1 MTTPL
6 LYVEEPSAVFDAV
19 PTTQFLLRT
28 KEIPWDIYMTARL
41 ISDHDLQLLRR
52 YDKRDPEQRAKLLAD
67 AGPLYVA
74 ALLSVLKNVTKD
86 ETVQYVLALLDD
98 MLETD
103 SSSAALFHQLDTLPG
118 VSDGGVGGGG
128 GGAPG
133 EQVAPTPDPYSILL
147 RLLQRNDWFT
157 DEKAALILAAVL
169 DARPDKADLGK
180 ALAEGA
186 GPRDLVARTVAA
198 FLEWTLGQLRH
209 PSHNTR
215 GLPTAMHCLAVL
227 VREVPVRAMF
237 CRSPGA
243 MQLLI
248 PLVGMPSPGVQLNIQ
263 LLYETVVCVWE
274 LSFYRPAVDTLAVES
289 VVAGLVDVVRLAQKE
304 KLVRASLLALKNL
317 LGQGDHPAL
326 EFAVVEKGLHKVV
339 ATRLEQNWDDEDVPY
354 LLEWMQDHLEA
365 GALALTSLER
375 YRKEVMSGHLR
386 KSPLHDSE
394 AFWLE
399 NAQHLVDN
407 NSALLRALLRVLEV
421 SRDPVTLAVAC
432 KDLSQF
438 VTYYPHGRG
447 IVSELKGKEFAMR
460 LMVHP
465 DAEVQREALVCVQRL
480 LLSRDKVDFMAQA
493 S

>member
-6 LYVEEPSAVFDAV
+6 LYAEEPAAVFDAV
-19 PTTQFLLRT
+19 PSSQYLLRT

-52 YDKRDPEQRAKLLAD
+52 YDKRDPEQRARLLAD

-98 MLETD
+98 MLEAD
-103 SSSAALFHQLDTLPG
+103 SGAAKLFHQINAAAAAAG
-118 VSDGGVGGGG
+118 EDGGTD
-128 GGAPG
+128 AHTP
-133 EQVAPTPDPYSILL
+133 PPDPYTILL

-157 DEKAALILAAVL
+157 DEKAALVLAAVI
-169 DARPDKADLGK
+169 DARPNKSELGR

-186 GPRDLVARTVAA
+186 GQRDLVARTVTA

-209 PSHNTR
+209 PSHPTR
-215 GLPTAMHCLAVL
+215 AVPTAVHCLAVL
-227 VREVPVRAMF
+227 LREGPVRAMF

-243 MQLLI
+243 MAMLI
-248 PLVGMPSPGVQLNIQ
+248 PLVGMPPTGAQLNIQ
-263 LLYETVVCVWE
+263 LLYEAIMCVWE
-274 LSFYRPAVDTLAVES
+274 LSFYRPAVDALATES

-304 KLVRASLLALKNL
+304 KLVRAALLALKNL
-317 LGQGDHPAL
+317 LGEGDHPAL

-339 ATRLEQNWDDEDVPY
+339 ATRLEQNWDDQDVVD
-354 LLEWMQDHLEA
+354 LLEWMQGHLEA
-365 GALALTSLER
+365 GALALTSLEK
-375 YRKEVMSGHLR
+375 YKKEVMSGQLR
-386 KSPLHDSE
+386 RSPLHDSE

-399 NAQHLVDN
+399 NAERLVDGN
-407 NSALLRALLRVLEV
+407 CALLRALLRLLEV
-421 SRDPVTLAVAC
+421 SRDPLTLAVAC
-432 KDLSQF
+432 KDLAQF

-447 IVSELKGKEFAMR
+447 VVSDLRGKELAMR
-460 LMVHP
+460 LMAHP
-465 DAEVQREALVCVQRL
+465 DADVQREALVCVQRL
-480 LLSRDKVDFMAQA
+480 LLSRDKIEYMAQA

>member
-6 LYVEEPSAVFDAV
+6 LYAEEPSAVFDAV
-19 PTTQFLLRT
+19 PSTQFLLRT

-52 YDKRDPEQRAKLLAD
+52 YDKRDPEQRAKLLED

-98 MLETD
+98 MLESN
-103 SSSAALFHQLDTLPG
+103 SSSAALFHQLDTVSGANDGAGSSAGDAQG
-118 VSDGGVGGGG
+118 VASI
-128 GGAPG
+128 
-133 EQVAPTPDPYSILL
+133 PDPYSILL

-186 GPRDLVARTVAA
+186 GQRDLVARTVAA

-209 PSHNTR
+209 PSHPTR
-215 GLPTAMHCLAVL
+215 GIPTAMHCLAVL
-227 VREVPVRAMF
+227 LREVPVRAMF
-237 CRSPGA
+237 CRTPGA

-248 PLVGMPSPGVQLNIQ
+248 PLVGMPAPGVQLNIQ
-263 LLYETVVCVWE
+263 LLYETMVCVWE
-274 LSFYRPAVDTLAVES
+274 LSFYPPAIDTLAVEP

-339 ATRLEQNWDDEDVPY
+339 ATKLEQNWDDEDVPN
-354 LLEWMQDHLEA
+354 LLEWMQAHLEA

-386 KSPLHDSE
+386 KSPLHDSD

-399 NAQHLVDN
+399 NAQHLADN
-407 NSALLRALLRVLEV
+407 NSALLRGLLRVMEG
-421 SRDPVTLAVAC
+421 SRDPVALAVAC

-447 IVSELKGKEFAMR
+447 IVSELKGKELAMR
-460 LMVHP
+460 LMAHP
-465 DAEVQREALVCVQRL
+465 DADVQSQALVCVQRL
-480 LLSRDKVDFMAQA
+480 LLSRDKVEFMAQA

>member
-6 LYVEEPSAVFDAV
+6 LYAEEPTAVFDAV
-19 PTTQFLLRT
+19 PSTQILLRT

-52 YDKRDPEQRAKLLAD
+52 YDKRDPEQRAKLLED

-98 MLETD
+98 MLEAD
-103 SSSAALFHQLDTLPG
+103 SSSAALFHQLDSLPG
-118 VSDGGVGGGG
+118 ASDGGEPS
-128 GGAPG
+128 AP
-133 EQVAPTPDPYSILL
+133 PPDPYSILL

-186 GPRDLVARTVAA
+186 GQNDIVARTVAS
-198 FLEWTLGQLRH
+198 FLEWTLGQLRQ
-209 PSHNTR
+209 PSHPTR
-215 GLPTAMHCLAVL
+215 GVATAMHCLAVL
-227 VREVPVRAMF
+227 LREVPIRAMF

-243 MQLLI
+243 MHLLI
-248 PLVGMPSPGVQLNIQ
+248 PLVGMPAPGVQLNIQ

-274 LSFYRPAVDTLAVES
+274 LSFYRPAIDNLAVES

-304 KLVRASLLALKNL
+304 KLVRASLLALRNL
-317 LGQGDHPAL
+317 LDEGDHPAL

-339 ATRLEQNWDDEDVPY
+339 ATRLEQNWDDEDVPN

-407 NSALLRALLRVLEV
+407 NSALLRALLRILEV

-480 LLSRDKVDFMAQA
+480 LLSRDKVDFMAKA
-493 S
+493 N

>member
-6 LYVEEPSAVFDAV
+6 LYEEEPSAVFDAV

-52 YDKRDPEQRAKLLAD
+52 YDKRDPEQRAKLLED

-98 MLETD
+98 MLEAD
-103 SSSAALFHQLDTLPG
+103 SSSAALFHQLDILHG
-118 VSDGGVGGGG
+118 ASDGG
-128 GGAPG
+128 GAG
-133 EQVAPTPDPYSILL
+133 DQVAPTPDPYSILL

-169 DARPDKADLGK
+169 DARPDKAGLGK

-186 GPRDLVARTVAA
+186 GSRDLVARTVAA
-198 FLEWTLGQLRH
+198 FLEWTLGQLRR
-209 PSHNTR
+209 PSHPTR
-215 GLPTAMHCLAVL
+215 GIPTAMHCLAVL
-227 VREVPVRAMF
+227 LREGPVRTMF

-289 VVAGLVDVVRLAQKE
+289 VVAGLVDIVRLAQKE

-317 LGQGDHPAL
+317 LGQGDNPAL

-339 ATRLEQNWDDEDVPY
+339 ATRLEENWDDEDVPN

-375 YRKEVMSGHLR
+375 YRKEVLSGHLR

-399 NAQHLVDN
+399 NAQHLADN
-407 NSALLRALLRVLEV
+407 NSALLRALLRILEV

-460 LMVHP
+460 LMVHGDP
-465 DAEVQREALVCVQRL
+465 EVQREALVCVQRL